1 MNNTKKAFKEA
12 ERTQKDYYDNYMS
25 LFKMLFHES
34 VKVEN
39 SDVPK
44 RYLLRVLLNKGGIAY
59 DKQTGLFLP
68 YSEGG
73 VDVYGLPLYYIL
85 TGYNGYVVMRK
96 PEEVVILRAN
106 DNKFPIIRYFEQ
118 QAKKLVN
125 IDVAIN
131 QNIEAVKTMTIGYVE
146 DNSALLSIANEA
158 ECRRVGATLI
168 FKNKK
173 ATAGSTFETQ
183 NTGAQYISNDLL
195 ETRKEIMNETFSLIG
210 IAVANTDKRERVQ
223 GLEVQAS
230 QGFAKDCL
238 RTLVETFNYDAEY
251 GGLEIRLKANTSL
264 ILENEIENELKK
276 SEIKENNNEN
286 TSRNDT
292 K

>member
-12 ERTQKDYYDNYMS
+12 EKTKNDYYNNYMS

-34 VKVEN
+34 VTVEN
-39 SDVPK
+39 DDIPK
-44 RYLLRVLLNKGGIAY
+44 RYLLRVLLNKGGIAH
-59 DKQTGLFLP
+59 DKQTGLYLP

-73 VDVYGLPLYYIL
+73 VDVYGLPKYYIL
-85 TGYNGYVVMRK
+85 TGYNGYVVQRE

-118 QAKKLVN
+118 QANKLVN
-125 IDVAIN
+125 VDMAIN
-131 QNIEAVKTMTIGYVE
+131 QNLEAIKTMTIAYVE
-146 DNSALLSIANEA
+146 DNASLLSVANEA
-158 ECRRVGATLI
+158 ECRRVGATMI

-173 ATAGSTFETQ
+173 ASAGTTFETQ
-183 NTGAQYISNDLL
+183 NTGAQFIANDLL

-251 GGLEIRLKANTSL
+251 GGLKIRLKANTSL
-264 ILENEIENELKK
+264 ILENELENEIKK
-276 SEIKENNNEN
+276 SEIKENNNED
-286 TSRNDT
+286 TSRNSD